1 MSQQTPENNMHRFQ
15 NVKYVSLCNC
25 SRVNNNGKKETN
37 PIQCVPNPGTLRP
50 SKIPDTIL
58 PIQNGIMI
66 FVLEILKL
74 LSMVMDYLGDLKAN
88 YVNAR
93 ILINVLH

>member
-1 MSQQTPENNMHRFQ
+1 M
-15 NVKYVSLCNC
+15 
-25 SRVNNNGKKETN
+25 
-37 PIQCVPNPGTLRP
+37 PNPGALKPR
-50 SKIPDTIL
+50 KVPDTIL
-58 PIQNGIMI
+58 PIQNGVMI